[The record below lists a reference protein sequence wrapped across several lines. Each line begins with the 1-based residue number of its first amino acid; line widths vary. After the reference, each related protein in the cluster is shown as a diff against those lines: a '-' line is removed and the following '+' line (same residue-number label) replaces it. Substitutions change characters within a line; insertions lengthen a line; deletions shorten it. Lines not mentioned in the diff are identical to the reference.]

1 MGRIGKENMARLRV
15 IKILNGHRG
24 SGIPSSANELLKSDP
39 INGSIGIPSHFQAT
53 LDQMQYLYEGLQ
65 VHYGFERLGKKKKW
79 KLK

>member
-1 MGRIGKENMARLRV
+1 MGGNGKGNMARLRI

-24 SGIPSSANELLKSDP
+24 SGVSSSADELLKSDP

-53 LDQMQYLYEGLQ
+53 LDQLEYLYEGLQ
-65 VHYGFERLGKKKKW
+65 IHYGVERLGKKKKW